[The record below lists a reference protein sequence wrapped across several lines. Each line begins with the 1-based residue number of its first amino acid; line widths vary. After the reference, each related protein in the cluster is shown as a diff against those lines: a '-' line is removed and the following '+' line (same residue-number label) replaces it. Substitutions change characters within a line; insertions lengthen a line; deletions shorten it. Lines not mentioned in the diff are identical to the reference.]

1 MKKIW
6 HYPETTSKVLV
17 LQDEE
22 LKDRKLVDIEPSVL
36 SLFTMETD
44 TVADGCDFKCML
56 KDTDVPDSDVISGVE
71 FVMASCLIVRVSI

>member
-1 MKKIW
+1 
-6 HYPETTSKVLV
+6 
-17 LQDEE
+17 
-22 LKDRKLVDIEPSVL
+22 
-36 SLFTMETD
+36 METD